1 MQIDTTIRYHLTPI
15 RMPLIKKTKVSVC
28 KDVEKRELLCSVGRN
43 VNWFTTL
50 ENSIVV
56 PQKNKNYIHYI

>member
-1 MQIDTTIRYHLTPI
+1 MQIKTTVRYHLTPT
-15 RMPLIKKTKVSVC
+15 RMPIIRKTRGKC
-28 KDVEKRELLCSVGRN
+28 KDVEKRKLLCTVGRN

-56 PQKNKNYIHYI
+56 PQKNKNFIHYI